1 MRYRAR
7 SLDNEHAESF
17 KDEEIKVIDE
27 DEETNN
33 SMEITLRKLNQD
45 KHKRKTID
53 LSAIRLPQFNQGLV
67 NKAVLAFKSK
77 LSVSQDDSKSTVKG
91 EQEENRANSTSTIE
105 AEQKENIEN
114 EVEANIPSVSDDVVV
129 RKKRSSI
136 SIKNRVRSMIERS

>member
-53 LSAIRLPQFNQGLV
+53 LSALRLPQFNQGMV
-67 NKAVLAFKSK
+67 NKAVLAFKTK

-91 EQEENRANSTSTIE
+91 EQEENMANSTSTIE

-114 EVEANIPSVSDDVVV
+114 EVEANIPSVSDGVVV

>member
-17 KDEEIKVIDE
+17 EDEEIKVIDE

-53 LSAIRLPQFNQGLV
+53 LSALRLPQFNQGMV

-77 LSVSQDDSKSTVKG
+77 LNVSQDDSKSTVKG
-91 EQEENRANSTSTIE
+91 EQEENMANSTSTIE
-105 AEQKENIEN
+105 AEQKENIESKG
-114 EVEANIPSVSDDVVV
+114 ETNISNVSDGVVV
-129 RKKRSSI
+129 RSKRSSI

>member
-7 SLDNEHAESF
+7 SLDNENAESF
-17 KDEEIKVIDE
+17 KDEEIQVIDE

-33 SMEITLRKLNQD
+33 SMEITLRKLNQE

-53 LSAIRLPQFNQGLV
+53 LSALRLPQFNQGMV

-77 LSVSQDDSKSTVKG
+77 LNVSQDDSKSTVKG
-91 EQEENRANSTSTIE
+91 EQEENMANSTSTIE

-114 EVEANIPSVSDDVVV
+114 EVEANIPNVSDGVVV

>member
-77 LSVSQDDSKSTVKG
+77 LSVSQDDNKSTVKG
-91 EQEENRANSTSTIE
+91 EQEENMDNSTSTIE

-114 EVEANIPSVSDDVVV
+114 EVEANIPSVSDGVVV

>member
-53 LSAIRLPQFNQGLV
+53 LSALRLPQFNQGMV
-67 NKAVLAFKSK
+67 NKAVLAFKTK

-91 EQEENRANSTSTIE
+91 EQEENMANSTSTIE

>member
-17 KDEEIKVIDE
+17 KNEEIKVIDE

-53 LSAIRLPQFNQGLV
+53 LSSLRLPQFNQGMV

-91 EQEENRANSTSTIE
+91 EQEENMANSTSTIE

-114 EVEANIPSVSDDVVV
+114 EVEANIPSVSDGVAV
-129 RKKRSSI
+129 RRKRSSI
-136 SIKNRVRSMIERS
+136 SIKNRVRSLIERS

>member
-53 LSAIRLPQFNQGLV
+53 LSSLRLPQFNQGMV

-91 EQEENRANSTSTIE
+91 EQEENMANSTSTIE

-114 EVEANIPSVSDDVVV
+114 EVEANIPSVSDGVAV
-129 RKKRSSI
+129 RRKRSSI

>member
-1 MRYRAR
+1 M
-7 SLDNEHAESF
+7 
-17 KDEEIKVIDE
+17 
-27 DEETNN
+27 
-33 SMEITLRKLNQD
+33 
-45 KHKRKTID
+45 
-53 LSAIRLPQFNQGLV
+53 V

-91 EQEENRANSTSTIE
+91 EQEENMANSTSTIE

>member
-53 LSAIRLPQFNQGLV
+53 LSALRLPQLNQGMV

-91 EQEENRANSTSTIE
+91 EQEENMANSTSTIE

-114 EVEANIPSVSDDVVV
+114 EVEANIPSVSDGVVV

>member
-53 LSAIRLPQFNQGLV
+53 LSALRLPQFNQGMV

-77 LSVSQDDSKSTVKG
+77 LSVSQDDSKSTIRG
-91 EQEENRANSTSTIE
+91 EQEENMANSTSTIE
-105 AEQKENIEN
+105 AEQRENMEN
-114 EVEANIPSVSDDVVV
+114 EVQANIPSVSDGVAV
-129 RKKRSSI
+129 RRKRSSI

>member
-53 LSAIRLPQFNQGLV
+53 LSALRLPQFNQGMV

-91 EQEENRANSTSTIE
+91 EQEENMSNSTSTIE

-114 EVEANIPSVSDDVVV
+114 EVEANIPSVSDGVVV
-129 RKKRSSI
+129 RRKRSSI

>member
-53 LSAIRLPQFNQGLV
+53 LSALRLPQFNQGMV
-67 NKAVLAFKSK
+67 NKAVLAFKTK

-91 EQEENRANSTSTIE
+91 EQEENMANSTSTIE

-114 EVEANIPSVSDDVVV
+114 EVEANIPSVSDGVAV
-129 RKKRSSI
+129 RRKRSSI

>member
-33 SMEITLRKLNQD
+33 SMEITLMKLNQD

-67 NKAVLAFKSK
+67 NKAVFAFKSK
-77 LSVSQDDSKSTVKG
+77 LSVSQDDNKSTLKG
-91 EQEENRANSTSTIE
+91 EQEENMANSTSTIE
-105 AEQKENIEN
+105 AEQKVNIEN

>member
-17 KDEEIKVIDE
+17 KNEEIKVIDE

-53 LSAIRLPQFNQGLV
+53 LSALRLPQFNQGMV

-77 LSVSQDDSKSTVKG
+77 LSVSQDDSKSTVKD
-91 EQEENRANSTSTIE
+91 EQEENMANSTSTIE

>member
-7 SLDNEHAESF
+7 SLDNENAESF

-53 LSAIRLPQFNQGLV
+53 LSALRLPQFNQGMV
-67 NKAVLAFKSK
+67 NKAVLAFKTK

-91 EQEENRANSTSTIE
+91 EQEENMANSTSTIE

-114 EVEANIPSVSDDVVV
+114 EVEANIPSVSDGVAV
-129 RKKRSSI
+129 RRKRSSI

>member
-53 LSAIRLPQFNQGLV
+53 LSALRLPQFNQGLV
-67 NKAVLAFKSK
+67 NKAVLAFKTK

-91 EQEENRANSTSTIE
+91 EQEENMANSTSTIE

-114 EVEANIPSVSDDVVV
+114 EVEANIPSVSDGVAV
-129 RKKRSSI
+129 RRKRSSI

>member
-53 LSAIRLPQFNQGLV
+53 LSSLRLPQFNQGMV

-91 EQEENRANSTSTIE
+91 EQEENMANSTSTIE

-114 EVEANIPSVSDDVVV
+114 EVEANIPSVSDGVVV

>member
-77 LSVSQDDSKSTVKG
+77 LSVSQDDNKSTVKG
-91 EQEENRANSTSTIE
+91 EQEENMDNSTSTIE

-114 EVEANIPSVSDDVVV
+114 EVEANIPSVSDGVAV
-129 RKKRSSI
+129 RRKRSSI
-136 SIKNRVRSMIERS
+136 SIKNRVRSMMERS

>member
-17 KDEEIKVIDE
+17 KDEEIEVIDE

-53 LSAIRLPQFNQGLV
+53 LSALRLPQFNQGMV

-91 EQEENRANSTSTIE
+91 EQEENMANSTSTIE

-114 EVEANIPSVSDDVVV
+114 EVEANIPSVSDGVAV
-129 RKKRSSI
+129 RRKRSSI

>member
-53 LSAIRLPQFNQGLV
+53 LSALRLPQFNQGMV
-67 NKAVLAFKSK
+67 NKAVLAFKTK

-91 EQEENRANSTSTIE
+91 EQEENMANSTSTIE

-114 EVEANIPSVSDDVVV
+114 EVEANIPSVSDGVAV
-129 RKKRSSI
+129 RRKRSSN

>member
-53 LSAIRLPQFNQGLV
+53 LSSLRLPQLNQGMV

-77 LSVSQDDSKSTVKG
+77 LKVSQDDSISTIKVG
-91 EQEENRANSTSTIE
+91 QEENMANSTSTIE
-105 AEQKENIEN
+105 AEQKGNIESK
-114 EVEANIPSVSDDVVV
+114 VEANIPNASDGVVV

>member
-17 KDEEIKVIDE
+17 EDEEIKVIDE

-53 LSAIRLPQFNQGLV
+53 LSALRLPHLNQGMV

-77 LSVSQDDSKSTVKG
+77 LNVSQDGSISTIKG
-91 EQEENRANSTSTIE
+91 GKEENMANSTSTIE

-114 EVEANIPSVSDDVVV
+114 EVEANIPNVSDGVAV

>member
-91 EQEENRANSTSTIE
+91 EQEENMANSTSTIE

-114 EVEANIPSVSDDVVV
+114 EVEANIPSVSDGVAV
-129 RKKRSSI
+129 RRKRSSI

>member
-53 LSAIRLPQFNQGLV
+53 LSALRLPQFNQGMV

-91 EQEENRANSTSTIE
+91 EQEENMANSTSTIE

-114 EVEANIPSVSDDVVV
+114 EVEANIPSVSDGVVV

>member
-7 SLDNEHAESF
+7 SLDNEHAGSF
-17 KDEEIKVIDE
+17 EDEEIEVIDE

-53 LSAIRLPQFNQGLV
+53 LSALRLPQFNQGMV

-77 LSVSQDDSKSTVKG
+77 LSVSQDDSKLTLKG
-91 EQEENRANSTSTIE
+91 GKEENMSNSTSTIE
-105 AEQKENIEN
+105 AEQKENIES
-114 EVEANIPSVSDDVVV
+114 EKDTNIPNVSDDVVV

>member
-77 LSVSQDDSKSTVKG
+77 LSVSKDDSKSTVKG
-91 EQEENRANSTSTIE
+91 EQEENMANSTSTIE

>member
-53 LSAIRLPQFNQGLV
+53 LSALRLPQFNQGMV

-77 LSVSQDDSKSTVKG
+77 LSVSKDDSKSTVKG
-91 EQEENRANSTSTIE
+91 EQEENMTNSTSTIE

-114 EVEANIPSVSDDVVV
+114 EVEANIPSVSDGVAV
-129 RKKRSSI
+129 RRKRSSI

>member
-53 LSAIRLPQFNQGLV
+53 LSALRLPQFNQGMV

-77 LSVSQDDSKSTVKG
+77 LSVSQDDSKSTIRG
-91 EQEENRANSTSTIE
+91 EQEENMANSTSTIE
-105 AEQKENIEN
+105 AEQRENMEN
-114 EVEANIPSVSDDVVV
+114 EVQANIPSVSDGVVV
-129 RKKRSSI
+129 RRKRSSI

>member
-7 SLDNEHAESF
+7 SLDNENAESF
-17 KDEEIKVIDE
+17 KDEEIQVIDE

-33 SMEITLRKLNQD
+33 SMEITLRKLNQE

-53 LSAIRLPQFNQGLV
+53 LSALRLPQFNQGMV

-77 LSVSQDDSKSTVKG
+77 LNVSQDDSKSTVKG
-91 EQEENRANSTSTIE
+91 EQEENMANSTSTIE

-114 EVEANIPSVSDDVVV
+114 EVEANIPNVSDGVAV

>member
-53 LSAIRLPQFNQGLV
+53 LSALRLPQFNQGMV

-91 EQEENRANSTSTIE
+91 EQEENMANSTSTIE

-114 EVEANIPSVSDDVVV
+114 EVEANIPSVSDGVAV
-129 RKKRSSI
+129 RRKRSSI

>member
-53 LSAIRLPQFNQGLV
+53 LSALRLPQFNQGVV

-77 LSVSQDDSKSTVKG
+77 LSVSQDDSKSTDKG
-91 EQEENRANSTSTIE
+91 EQEDNMANSTSTIE
-105 AEQKENIEN
+105 TEQKETIEN
-114 EVEANIPSVSDDVVV
+114 EVEANIPSVSDGVAV
-129 RKKRSSI
+129 RRKRSSI
-136 SIKNRVRSMIERS
+136 SIKNRVR

>member
-53 LSAIRLPQFNQGLV
+53 LSAIRLPQLNQGLV

-91 EQEENRANSTSTIE
+91 EQEENMANSTSTIE

>member
-53 LSAIRLPQFNQGLV
+53 LSALRLPQFNQGMV

-91 EQEENRANSTSTIE
+91 EQEENMANSTSTIE

>member
-7 SLDNEHAESF
+7 SLENENAESF
-17 KDEEIKVIDE
+17 KDEEIQVIDE

-33 SMEITLRKLNQD
+33 SMEITLRKLNQE

-53 LSAIRLPQFNQGLV
+53 LSALRLPQFNQGMV

-77 LSVSQDDSKSTVKG
+77 LNVSQDDSKSTVKG
-91 EQEENRANSTSTIE
+91 EQEENMANSTSTIE
-105 AEQKENIEN
+105 AEQKENIESKG
-114 EVEANIPSVSDDVVV
+114 ETNISNVSDGVVV
-129 RKKRSSI
+129 RSKRSSI

>member
-53 LSAIRLPQFNQGLV
+53 LSALRLPQFNQGMV

-77 LSVSQDDSKSTVKG
+77 LSVSKDDSKSTVKG
-91 EQEENRANSTSTIE
+91 EHEENMTNSTSTIE

-114 EVEANIPSVSDDVVV
+114 EVEANIPSVSDGVVV

>member
-53 LSAIRLPQFNQGLV
+53 LSALRLPQFNQGLV

-91 EQEENRANSTSTIE
+91 EQEENMTNSTSTIE

>member
-17 KDEEIKVIDE
+17 KDEEIEVIDE

-53 LSAIRLPQFNQGLV
+53 LSALRLPQFNQGMV

-91 EQEENRANSTSTIE
+91 EQEENMANSTSTIE

-114 EVEANIPSVSDDVVV
+114 EVEANIPSVSDGVAV
-129 RKKRSSI
+129 RRKRSSN

>member
-17 KDEEIKVIDE
+17 EDEEIKVIDE

-53 LSAIRLPQFNQGLV
+53 LSALRLPHLNQGMV

-77 LSVSQDDSKSTVKG
+77 LNVSQDDSKSTVKG
-91 EQEENRANSTSTIE
+91 EQEENMANSTSTIE
-105 AEQKENIEN
+105 AEQKENIESKR
-114 EVEANIPSVSDDVVV
+114 ETNISNVSDGVVV
-129 RKKRSSI
+129 RSKRSSI

>member
-45 KHKRKTID
+45 KHKRKTMD
-53 LSAIRLPQFNQGLV
+53 LSALRLPQFNQGLM

-77 LSVSQDDSKSTVKG
+77 LSVSKDDSKSTVKG
-91 EQEENRANSTSTIE
+91 EHEENMTNSTSTIE

-114 EVEANIPSVSDDVVV
+114 QVEANIPSVSDGVVV